1 MDGTDSLRGLVK
13 DVLDEQP
20 GTDRL
25 LLVVDQWEE
34 LYTASDEAVARRFID
49 ELLDA
54 TQAVPLS
61 VVLTLAFAVLGYRLW
76 LETQGPRPLGRA
88 YQYIDASRIDWP
100 FWLGAIW
107 AHPFSPVA
115 CIPPTNRASY

>member
-1 MDGTDSLRGLVK
+1 LDGTDSLRGLVK

-76 LETQGPRPLGRA
+76 LETQGLDFHYRYVQVVDALGGATAPRTRVPIYRCE
-88 YQYIDASRIDWP
+88 QD
-100 FWLGAIW
+100 
-107 AHPFSPVA
+107 
-115 CIPPTNRASY
+115 